1 MITNNLLIKL
11 KERNIENIM
20 KTREVLLG
28 MQGKIEVLRDI
39 KVELDIRYGESSYDM
54 ILITQFDSMEDF
66 DTYLA
71 HPIHVEVSKY
81 IANVLETGAAICYE
95 S

>member
-66 DTYLA
+66 DTYIA

-81 IANVLETGAAICYE
+81 IAGVLDTGAAICYE